1 MTHRT
6 IGPRLPSTEELIVE
20 TVRIGQ
26 RHRAY
31 RVTIDGQFI
40 GLYFSDEALGSALDH
55 ETERAA

>member
-6 IGPRLPSTEELIVE
+6 TAPRLPSSDELIVE

-31 RVTIDGQFI
+31 RVTLDGQFI
-40 GLYFSDEALGSALDH
+40 GLYFSRTALASALGQ
-55 ETERAA
+55 ETESAA